1 MTLQNCT
8 ASTESET
15 SEGRGSNHGLAYRA
29 RLRNSLLRPPATTT
43 LVRHLAVRRTAF
55 NAAAAV
61 PVLPMRAVRALPRL
75 AAMGS
80 TVSTMLAMA
89 RLAMLAMLT
98 MRALAAATI
107 PVFAVVAVPIGAI
120 LLRLARHRRLF
131 SVVMAPAP
139 PPLVRILSAAG
150 L

>member
-8 ASTESET
+8 ASTGSET
-15 SEGRGSNHGLAYRA
+15 SEGSGSNHGLACRT

-43 LVRHLAVRRTAF
+43 LVRRLAVRRTAF

-89 RLAMLAMLT
+89 RLAMLATLT

-120 LLRLARHRRLF
+120 LLRLARHRRLL

-139 PPLVRILSAAG
+139 PPLVRIFSAAG